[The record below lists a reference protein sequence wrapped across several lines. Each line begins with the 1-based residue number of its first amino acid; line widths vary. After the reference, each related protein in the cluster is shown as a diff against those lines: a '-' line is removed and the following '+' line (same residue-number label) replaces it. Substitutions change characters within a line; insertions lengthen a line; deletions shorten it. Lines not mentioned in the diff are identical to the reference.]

1 MEQKIFS
8 VDKDDL
14 SLIANQVK
22 EVLLDAMNKDGCLNR
37 PVEELKCEY
46 TALIV
51 SKGIL
56 GKFLD
61 NILFSDDPKAT
72 KIIILRTHAVN
83 FEYVEIAHQN
93 KINTPPPKNV
103 LKLVKPDFL
112 EETQLSEVPPE
123 VPETPP
129 EPPIV

>member
-1 MEQKIFS
+1 MEQKVYT

-14 SLIANQVK
+14 SQIANQVK
-22 EVLLDAMNKDGCLNR
+22 EVLLDAMNKDGCLNK

-56 GKFLD
+56 GKYLD
-61 NILFSDDPKAT
+61 NVLFSDEPTAT

-83 FEYVEIAHQN
+83 FDYIEMAQ
-93 KINTPPPKNV
+93 KKTPPKNI
-103 LKLVKPDFL
+103 LKLVKPIAPP
-112 EETQLSEVPPE
+112 EEATENIEEKKEIENPPE
-123 VPETPP
+123 VP
-129 EPPIV
+129 